1 MNENIFKHTDI
12 TSSILRGYYEVY
24 NELGHGFL
32 ESVYENALCVVLTE
46 YGLSI
51 ERQKEISVYFRGS
64 LVGSF
69 TPDMIVDEKVIV
81 EIKAAENL
89 VPAHESLVINY
100 LRATEIEV
108 GLLLNF
114 GKKPEIKRCAYD
126 NQRKQIREIL

>member
-1 MNENIFKHTDI
+1 
-12 TSSILRGYYEVY
+12 
-24 NELGHGFL
+24 
-32 ESVYENALCVVLTE
+32 
-46 YGLSI
+46 
-51 ERQKEISVYFRGS
+51 
-64 LVGSF
+64 
-69 TPDMIVDEKVIV
+69 MIVDEKVIV